1 MHSTAEAM
9 HRPLPGVTSS
19 IDELLR
25 NITLIA
31 IVVIV
36 SKYFLSN
43 FFLWL
48 TSRHIL
54 IRSPHVLL
62 SIILGIRSSIAYP
75 RLNPPF
81 LFTLSSSSPSLPLHP
96 RLLFTLVF
104 SSPSHPHHNH
114 HHPRLIPA
122 SYQSS
127 PLFHPHHHHIP
138 TFFASSLSSPTNY
151 PRIFTILVLNPHR
164 PLLPHLITPITLLPF
179 RTITSKY
186 TEYYTYIRTYLPNI

>member
-1 MHSTAEAM
+1 MHQ
-9 HRPLPGVTSS
+9 PLPGVTSS

-122 SYQSS
+122 SSQSS

-164 PLLPHLITPITLLPF
+164 PPITTFDYPYYPI
-179 RTITSKY
+179 TIQ
-186 TEYYTYIRTYLPNI
+186 NHHF

>member
-1 MHSTAEAM
+1 MHQ
-9 HRPLPGVTSS
+9 PLPGVTSS

-81 LFTLSSSSPSLPLHP
+81 LFTLSSSSPSSSLHP
-96 RLLFTLVF
+96 RLLFTLASSSQ
-104 SSPSHPHHNH
+104 SSPPSPHSRLLPIFTSFPSSSSSHPHFL
-114 HHPRLIPA
+114 RLIA
-122 SYQSS
+122 ILSY
-127 PLFHPHHHHIP
+127 
-138 TFFASSLSSPTNY
+138 
-151 PRIFTILVLNPHR
+151 
-164 PLLPHLITPITLLPF
+164 
-179 RTITSKY
+179 
-186 TEYYTYIRTYLPNI
+186 